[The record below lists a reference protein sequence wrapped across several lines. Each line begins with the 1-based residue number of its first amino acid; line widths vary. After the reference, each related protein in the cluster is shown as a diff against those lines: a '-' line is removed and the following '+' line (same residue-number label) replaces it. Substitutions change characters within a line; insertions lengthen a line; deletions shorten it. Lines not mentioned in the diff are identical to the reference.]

1 MVGNRGLK
9 QGLDGGEQRVKQGLD
24 GGEQKVKT
32 GTRWWGTE
40 G

>member
-1 MVGNRGLK
+1 MVGNRGL
-9 QGLDGGEQRVKQGLD
+9 KQGLD